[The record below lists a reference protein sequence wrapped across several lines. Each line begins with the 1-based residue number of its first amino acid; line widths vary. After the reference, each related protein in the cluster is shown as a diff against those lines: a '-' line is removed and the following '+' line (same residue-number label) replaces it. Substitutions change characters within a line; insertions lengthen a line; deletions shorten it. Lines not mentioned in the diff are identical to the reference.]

1 MWTYGLTSFSN
12 FLQLSFHS
20 SLIRFLLLFIEQLFG
35 ELCLRPA
42 QLLVHLG
49 EGAALVAAL
58 LLSVVQQL
66 PPLRV
71 LNDDPFR
78 DSETIQKCSKLSKI
92 PDTRCWGSL

>member
-1 MWTYGLTSFSN
+1 MWMWTYGLTSFSN

-20 SLIRFLLLFIEQLFG
+20 SLLCLLLLFIEQLFG

-58 LLSVVQQL
+58 LLGVVQQL

-71 LNDDPFR
+71 LNDGPFR
-78 DSETIQKCSKLSKI
+78 FRDNTEMFTIVKN
-92 PDTRCWGSL
+92 T